1 MVLRLPAVK
10 RRANLPVDGKELLF
24 DRHPLSTGFDK
35 QGRHGFRFSGRSVI
49 AVGRP
54 TITGFQEALALACEF
69 HESSPHWVGGLVAYG
84 EGRED
89 WKEKLSQA
97 MSVTKL
103 ARHTLQNLGYVYRH
117 TTEAVRALAPSPAH
131 AAEVATLPEGEQAAL
146 MREARDGEFTVRE
159 LRRAV
164 QARTR
169 RRVLDGHAATMHTVD
184 VTVQVTVEA
193 PNETRAQDV
202 AWDLVKHALTGE
214 RTAKVIAARARSDL
228 K

>member
-69 HESSPHWVGGLVAYG
+69 NESSPHWVGGLVAYG

-89 WKEKLSQA
+89 WTEKLSQA

-117 TTEAVRALAPSPAH
+117 TTEAVCALAPSPAH
-131 AAEVATLPEGEQAAL
+131 AAEVATLPEGE
-146 MREARDGEFTVRE
+146 
-159 LRRAV
+159 
-164 QARTR
+164 
-169 RRVLDGHAATMHTVD
+169 HAATMHTVD